1 MCVRGEC
8 HVCAGAACM
17 VRRLHASKRHTHAS
31 EILAV
36 ATAFLDKHT
45 RLTRLVNMKL
55 HFLVAL
61 LALLCLSAES
71 ANMRTWS
78 KERIPSL
85 LEVSAKLK
93 TGSPAS
99 EILEMLMKLSHNIHM
114 DLDNDKEKQD
124 QIRADCEMET
134 KTLDANLVAY
144 AEKDSLLESKIQKDE
159 LELNES
165 KKVAGGDLGK
175 IKKCERKVETL
186 AGELPEGAKK
196 IGAARKR
203 LKEIMYMFSPEE
215 QRLGRA
221 VNMSKQLL
229 ANCVTTFEEVARI
242 DGKSPRPSSLLEV
255 SEASTKSG
263 WATELTEMIS
273 KLVKSLEDLHQN
285 SLETLNH
292 KKNGAL
298 RDVEYQQMKIS
309 HISQKLNRTKHR
321 LLKIQARM
329 TAAELRIANLTGE
342 LAHAR
347 FLLHRAKD
355 DFRRATDSLEGAKTY
370 CKNTEVQNSARSK
383 QNYNRL
389 EKVNGLIDLVQ
400 QRVDSIRRVLVA
412 AEKVRGSTIEKLG
425 QFKLPHQADMD
436 TFDPNMGKK
445 NATAASGATGAAT
458 GAATGGAT
466 GGVTG
471 AATGG
476 ETGAATGSATGSHVK
491 SVSKTG
497 ATGASAKSVE

>member
-1 MCVRGEC
+1 MGHGSV
-8 HVCAGAACM
+8 
-17 VRRLHASKRHTHAS
+17 
-31 EILAV
+31 ILAV
-36 ATAFLDKHT
+36 ATALLDKHT
-45 RLTRLVNMKL
+45 RVTRLLNMKL
-55 HFLVAL
+55 HCLVAL
-61 LALLCLSAES
+61 LALFCLSAES

-93 TGSPAS
+93 SKSPAS
-99 EILEMLMKLSHNIHM
+99 EILEMLMKVSHNIHL

-124 QIRADCEMET
+124 QIRMDCETEM
-134 KTLDANLVAY
+134 KTLDANLVAD

-242 DGKSPRPSSLLEV
+242 DGKSPSLLEV
-255 SEASTKSG
+255 SEASTKPG

-273 KLVKSLEDLHQN
+273 KLVKSLEDLHKN

-292 KKNGAL
+292 KRDGAL
-298 RDVEYQQMKIS
+298 RDVEYQQMKIM

-329 TAAELRIANLTGE
+329 TAAELKIANLTGE

-370 CKNTEVQNSARSK
+370 CKNTEVQNSVRSK

-471 AATGG
+471 G

>member
-1 MCVRGEC
+1 MLRT
-8 HVCAGAACM
+8 
-17 VRRLHASKRHTHAS
+17 RLDILPSPSVGYEPHGSV
-31 EILAV
+31 ILAV
-36 ATAFLDKHT
+36 AIALLDKHT
-45 RLTRLVNMKL
+45 QVTRPVNMKL
-55 HFLVAL
+55 YCFVAL
-61 LALLCLSAES
+61 LALSCFSVES
-71 ANMRTWS
+71 AKVRTWS

-85 LEVSAKLK
+85 LEVSAKLQ

-124 QIRADCEMET
+124 EIRMDCETEK

-144 AEKDSLLESKIQKDE
+144 AEQDSLLESKIQKDE

-165 KKVAGGDLGK
+165 KKIAGGDLGK

-186 AGELPEGAKK
+186 AGQLPEGAKK
-196 IGAARKR
+196 IGAARQR

-229 ANCVTTFEEVARI
+229 ANVVTTFEEVARI
-242 DGKSPRPSSLLEV
+242 DGKSPSLLEV
-255 SEASTKSG
+255 SEANPKAG

-292 KKNGAL
+292 KKEGSL
-298 RDVEYQQMKIS
+298 RDVEYQQMKIT
-309 HISQKLNRTKHR
+309 HISQKLNRTKHT
-321 LLKIQARM
+321 LLKIQSRM
-329 TAAELRIANLTGE
+329 TAAELKIANLTGE

-370 CKNTEVQNSARSK
+370 CKNTEVQNSVRSK

-400 QRVDSIRRVLVA
+400 QRVDAIRRLLVA
-412 AEKVRGSTIEKLG
+412 SEKIRGGTIEKLG

-436 TFDPNMGKK
+436 TYDPNMGK
-445 NATAASGATGAAT
+445 TGTTGASGATGAASGAAT
-458 GAATGGAT
+458 GAATGGVT
-466 GGVTG
+466 GG
-471 AATGG
+471 ATASGD
-476 ETGAATGSATGSHVK
+476 K

-497 ATGASAKSVE
+497 ATGASAKSVI

>member
-1 MCVRGEC
+1 MGHGSV
-8 HVCAGAACM
+8 
-17 VRRLHASKRHTHAS
+17 
-31 EILAV
+31 ILAV
-36 ATAFLDKHT
+36 ATALLDKHT
-45 RLTRLVNMKL
+45 RVTRLLNMKL
-55 HFLVAL
+55 HCLVAL
-61 LALLCLSAES
+61 LALFCLSAES

-99 EILEMLMKLSHNIHM
+99 EILEMLMKLSHNIHL

-124 QIRADCEMET
+124 QIRMDCETEM
-134 KTLDANLVAY
+134 KTLDANLVAD

-186 AGELPEGAKK
+186 AGELPKGAEK

-229 ANCVTTFEEVARI
+229 ANVVATFEEVARI
-242 DGKSPRPSSLLEV
+242 DGKSPSLLEV
-255 SEASTKSG
+255 SEASTKPG

-273 KLVKSLEDLHQN
+273 KLVKSLEDLHKN

-292 KKNGAL
+292 KRDGAL
-298 RDVEYQQMKIS
+298 RDVEYQQMKIM
-309 HISQKLNRTKHR
+309 HISQKLNRTKHK
-321 LLKIQARM
+321 LLKIQSRM
-329 TAAELRIANLTGE
+329 TAAELKIANLTGE

-400 QRVDSIRRVLVA
+400 QRVDAIRRVLVA
-412 AEKVRGSTIEKLG
+412 AEKIRGGTIEKLG

-436 TFDPNMGKK
+436 TYDPNMGKNSSTK
-445 NATAASGATGAAT
+445 GT
-458 GAATGGAT
+458 
-466 GGVTG
+466 
-471 AATGG
+471 
-476 ETGAATGSATGSHVK
+476 
-491 SVSKTG
+491 TG
-497 ATGASAKSVE
+497 ATGASDSTGASTGGASTGNAEAVL

>member
-1 MCVRGEC
+1 M
-8 HVCAGAACM
+8 
-17 VRRLHASKRHTHAS
+17 
-31 EILAV
+31 
-36 ATAFLDKHT
+36 
-45 RLTRLVNMKL
+45 
-55 HFLVAL
+55 
-61 LALLCLSAES
+61 
-71 ANMRTWS
+71 
-78 KERIPSL
+78 
-85 LEVSAKLK
+85 
-93 TGSPAS
+93 
-99 EILEMLMKLSHNIHM
+99 
-114 DLDNDKEKQD
+114 
-124 QIRADCEMET
+124 
-134 KTLDANLVAY
+134 
-144 AEKDSLLESKIQKDE
+144 
-159 LELNES
+159 
-165 KKVAGGDLGK
+165 
-175 IKKCERKVETL
+175 ETL
-186 AGELPEGAKK
+186 AGELPKGAEK

-229 ANCVTTFEEVARI
+229 ANVVATFEEVARI
-242 DGKSPRPSSLLEV
+242 DGKSPSLLEV
-255 SEASTKSG
+255 SEASTKPG

-273 KLVKSLEDLHQN
+273 KLVKSLEDLHKN

-292 KKNGAL
+292 KRDGAL
-298 RDVEYQQMKIS
+298 RDVEYQQMKIM
-309 HISQKLNRTKHR
+309 HISQKLNRTKHK
-321 LLKIQARM
+321 LLKIQSRM
-329 TAAELRIANLTGE
+329 TAAELKIANLTGE

-400 QRVDSIRRVLVA
+400 QRVDAIRRVLVA

-436 TFDPNMGKK
+436 TFDPNMGK
-445 NATAASGATGAAT
+445 NGSTAASGATG
-458 GAATGGAT
+458 GAAT

-471 AATGG
+471 AATG
-476 ETGAATGSATGSHVK
+476 ETGAATGGATASDIK